1 MEAVN
6 DHDDFASF
14 YGAARDRIVAG
25 LAVFCGDWDAAGD
38 AASEAFTRACER
50 WRRVSR
56 MERPEGWVYQVGVN
70 VLRRRRRREAIEQ
83 RAIARFASGGSTLPP
98 QLDDVLWE
106 AVRKLPDRQREA
118 IALKYVVG
126 LTQAEVATVMRI
138 APGTVGATLTHARAA
153 LAAQLTDQAEV
164 SE

>member
-1 MEAVN
+1 MIPLARSSRL
-6 DHDDFASF
+6 FL
-14 YGAARDRIVAG
+14 AA
-25 LAVFCGDWDAAGD
+25 WAAG
-38 AASEAFTRACER
+38 ACDE
-50 WRRVSR
+50 
-56 MERPEGWVYQVGVN
+56 
-70 VLRRRRRREAIEQ
+70 
-83 RAIARFASGGSTLPP
+83 ARFASRGSTLAP

-164 SE
+164 FE